1 MKTGDTVIIYISSGP
16 KTAKMP
22 NLLGKNLKDAL
33 EMLEYAG
40 FTNVKYDVYVENE
53 APRDQILH
61 QSVEM
66 NVEVPLN
73 SKIELK
79 LSMGPPTTK
88 TVKFDVIDKVEP
100 YLVTITRNDTDE
112 VVFKETVESGVS
124 QIEVILTG
132 RDTVTYVITMEGSG
146 KREEKV
152 DFTTP

>member
-1 MKTGDTVIIYISSGP
+1 M
-16 KTAKMP
+16 
-22 NLLGKNLKDAL
+22 
-33 EMLEYAG
+33 
-40 FTNVKYDVYVENE
+40 YVENI
-53 APRDQILH
+53 APKDQVIF

-66 NVEVPLN
+66 NEEIPLN
-73 SKIELK
+73 KKIELK
-79 LSMGPPTTK
+79 LSMGPATTK

-100 YLVTITRNDTDE
+100 YLVTVTRKDTDE